1 MNRRLAAETLSQ
13 LCVVTDVDF
22 VTSVIS
28 EIQSILTQ
36 HDNDMTVG
44 ASIYCLCCIQRS
56 VDNHNG
62 DTLGNN
68 IIRVLIAECAQH
80 CQPLRTWCL
89 QSVAV
94 YLQHN
99 DILTDIQIIKWIIMT
114 ITSNI
119 LQDGGGI
126 NYQEKIS
133 VQLSLLHI
141 IIAFLGEIDLN
152 ILNMFKYDFITLLNV
167 VDFVYKNSYMDNQ

>member
-1 MNRRLAAETLSQ
+1 
-13 LCVVTDVDF
+13 
-22 VTSVIS
+22 
-28 EIQSILTQ
+28 
-36 HDNDMTVG
+36 
-44 ASIYCLCCIQRS
+44 
-56 VDNHNG
+56 
-62 DTLGNN
+62 
-68 IIRVLIAECAQH
+68 
-80 CQPLRTWCL
+80 
-89 QSVAV
+89 
-94 YLQHN
+94 
-99 DILTDIQIIKWIIMT
+99 MT

-167 VDFVYKNSYMDNQ
+167 VDFVYDDSYIISE